1 MFCSLS
7 CCVLWLMAR
16 IVTAVL
22 LATEPDNANVYTPL
36 LMKCVREC
44 VCYHGEVLFS
54 IGWHQFVLDGV
65 VSGHSVTVAKVACFV
80 YVCVCV
86 RDRDSGVNRAAS
98 RVEDPAKDLTKIKR
112 SFISKLDF
120 FFFLCVDFVPFGR
133 SQASCFSWGSIF
145 MLS

>member
-65 VSGHSVTVAKVACFV
+65 VCGHSVTVAKVACFV
-80 YVCVCV
+80 CVCVCV
-86 RDRDSGVNRAAS
+86 RDRDIGVNRAAS
-98 RVEDPAKDLTKIKR
+98 RVEDAAKDSTKIKR

-120 FFFLCVDFVPFGR
+120 FFFCVDFVPFGR